1 MIVHP
6 SRTEVSCKTEIP
18 FFSALWE
25 TRGNLKGFLSSDLSP
40 SRKRRELLSRLP
52 LAGYLKC
59 ENHPVLF
66 PLRVF
71 HFQNRATHHASH
83 ITFTFTKGVANRIQ
97 TGCCQKI
104 NYNINIFFY
113 FSLFIFIYLLINLFV
128 YVFIC
133 FLLRL
138 ESQPAVITGSRNGW
152 NIFLKYPSRRKLLY
166 HSIANLNQT

>member
-1 MIVHP
+1 MIVRP
-6 SRTEVSCKTEIP
+6 FRTEVPCKTEIP

-71 HFQNRATHHASH
+71 HSQKATHHTSH
-83 ITFTFTKGVANRIQ
+83 ITHHTSPLPLQRESRIEYRQ
-97 TGCCQKI
+97 AVVRK
-104 NYNINIFFY
+104 FFLN
-113 FSLFIFIYLLINLFV
+113 FSLFIFIYLLIYLFV

-138 ESQPAVITGSRNGW
+138 ESQPVVITGSRNGW

-166 HSIANLNQT
+166 HSIANLNRT